1 MNAVVRAL
9 FDDAAIT
16 GAQAAGLKDTST
28 AAMRAAVR
36 EWFELFFMREA
47 VKGKDE
53 DPAQRIPYTITNKLT
68 KACFAE
74 YDSSFTENGTGKTA
88 WLDGQRSL
96 IDAEKQDVLQWV
108 MVGGEGFLKPAPDG
122 TGRLAYHVV
131 RRDCYNVLA
140 RGPRGITDVLMSER
154 SRAGSDYY
162 TLLERRTVDGS
173 GYLTIRYKLYTSKN
187 SSTLGQEVRL
197 DSLPQYAAL
206 APEHTYSV
214 PFGGLGMTY
223 IRLPM
228 ANNVDGSPDGVSVYE
243 GAVQLIHN
251 IYKNEYQLGRECEL
265 GRSRIVAGSDMLM
278 TTRQEGFTFLYR
290 ALKLLGVTADTPDPE
305 GGVMRLKDD
314 VFVGLDGDTSMGMTI
329 FSPTLRDESFERR
342 KQSYLKACENI
353 IGLKRGIL
361 SDVEAVERTAKE
373 ISSSEGDYSLSI
385 MDLQRMWYDAL
396 LETLRITDL
405 WGQALGLCDARAV
418 DLEQLL
424 SVSWG
429 NGVLYDADKD
439 WADTLSMVEAG
450 LLKPELALAKKDDL
464 PSETPEDLAAIR
476 EKYMPEMVQLT
487 AQAGLR

>member
-1 MNAVVRAL
+1 
-9 FDDAAIT
+9 
-16 GAQAAGLKDTST
+16 
-28 AAMRAAVR
+28 MRVPER
-36 EWFELFFMREA
+36 E
-47 VKGKDE
+47 E
-53 DPAQRIPYTITNKLT
+53 DPAQRIPCAIIGRLV

-74 YDSSFTENGTGKTA
+74 YDSSFNSIPAPGSKA
-88 WLDGQRSL
+88 DWMNIVRKA
-96 IDAEKQDVLQWV
+96 IDAVKLDVLQWA
-108 MVGGEGFLKPAPDG
+108 MVGGECFIKPAPDDMG
-122 TGRLAYHVV
+122 GLAYQVV

-140 RGPRGITDVLMSER
+140 RGPGGITDVLLCER
-154 SRAGSDYY
+154 NHIGGRFF
-162 TLLERRTVDGS
+162 TLLERRSVDRR
-173 GYLTIRYKLYTSKN
+173 GYLTIQNKLYLSNTPT
-187 SSTLGQEVRL
+187 TLEYEIPL

-251 IYKNEYQLGRECEL
+251 IYKNEYQLGREFEL

-278 TTRQEGFTFLYR
+278 TPG
-290 ALKLLGVTADTPDPE
+290 PE

-314 VFVGLDGDTSMGMTI
+314 VFVGLDGDASVGMTI

-396 LETLRITDL
+396 METLRITDL
-405 WGQALGLCDARAV
+405 WGQALGLCDAQAV

-439 WADTLSMVEAG
+439 WTDTLSMVEAG
-450 LLKPELALAKKDDL
+450 LLKPELALAKKYDL
-464 PSETPEDLAAIR
+464 PCETPEDLAAIR

>member
-74 YDSSFTENGTGKTA
+74 YDSSFTENGIGKTA

-108 MVGGEGFLKPAPDG
+108 MV
-122 TGRLAYHVV
+122 
-131 RRDCYNVLA
+131 A

-173 GYLTIRYKLYTSKN
+173 GYLTIRYKLYVSEN
-187 SSTLGQEVRL
+187 SSTLGHEVRL

-251 IYKNEYQLGRECEL
+251 IYKNEYQLGREFEL

-278 TTRQEGFTFLYR
+278 T
-290 ALKLLGVTADTPDPE
+290 PCPE
-305 GGVMRLKDD
+305 GSVMRLKDD
-314 VFVGLDGDTSMGMTI
+314 VFVGLDGDASVGMTI

-373 ISSSEGDYSLSI
+373 ISSSEGDYSLSV

-396 LETLRITDL
+396 METLRITDL
-405 WGQALGLCDARAV
+405 WGQALGLCDAQAV

-450 LLKPELALAKKDDL
+450 LLKPELALAKKYDL

-487 AQAGLR
+487 AQSGLR